1 MVALEDSSFSGAAPQ
16 LLDPT
21 LDWEIDSPSLVIK
34 EKIGTT
40 CLLQHVDLYHDKV
53 LTTHNAALQSQWC
66 CRTFALKLH
75 RKQQH
80 SLHLPGEGEFGVV
93 HKAVW
98 NGTVVAAKV
107 LKGSDAIALGDF
119 RGELDVLRRVH
130 HPNAVQFLGAQT
142 NTQPFVL
149 ITELMY
155 GKSLADA
162 FKYTQVCVCVC
173 GRVW

>member
-1 MVALEDSSFSGAAPQ
+1 MIP
-16 LLDPT
+16 LDH
-21 LDWEIDSPSLVIK
+21 LI
-34 EKIGTT
+34 
-40 CLLQHVDLYHDKV
+40 
-53 LTTHNAALQSQWC
+53 
-66 CRTFALKLH
+66 LH
-75 RKQQH
+75 CPHRA
-80 SLHLPGEGEFGVV
+80 GEGEFGVV

-149 ITELMY
+149 VTEMMY

-162 FKYTQVCVCVC
+162 FKFTQVHRLLSVWHQPVGCLCFINFFAPFPDGKDFAKNCVYF
-173 GRVW
+173 RD